1 MKSKLRELMAWE
13 LQDNWSFPILEIIL
27 AITVLQALSF
37 TTIMHGEVILVN
49 EIIKTF
55 FANMSFVIIIAAAIV
70 FGRSFGESI
79 EKRKLVVL
87 LSYPPSRT
95 RVFAAKYLAN
105 LLMLFLIFGSALLA
119 QGISVFMFEGLF
131 PRAVWAFT
139 FLYLF
144 LTVFFASSLMT
155 LMALAL
161 KRFGLSI
168 LIFLIYMFGM
178 EYWVPVNIRNPVS
191 YLSLARAP
199 WSSVHYSIT
208 WYKNWLNIGTTASG
222 WVSQNCF
229 LTAIGYTLIGGM
241 ILLLASLFLINKI
254 DLD

>member
-1 MKSKLRELMAWE
+1 MKSKLRELIAWE
-13 LQDNWSFPILEIIL
+13 LQDNWSFPILEIIV
-27 AITVLQALSF
+27 AITILQALSL
-37 TTIMHGEVILVN
+37 TTIMHDTHILIN
-49 EIIKTF
+49 NIIKPF

-95 RVFAAKYLAN
+95 QVFAAKYLAN
-105 LLMLFLIFGSALLA
+105 LLTLFLIFGFALLA
-119 QGISVFMFEGLF
+119 QGISVFLFEGLF
-131 PRAVWAFT
+131 PPAVWAFT
-139 FLYLF
+139 FLYLL
-144 LTVFFASSLMT
+144 LTVFLAGSLMT

-178 EYWVPVNIRNPVS
+178 EYWVPGNIRNPVS
-191 YLSLARAP
+191 YLSLGRGP
-199 WSSVHYSIT
+199 WASVDYSIN
-208 WYKNWLNIGTTASG
+208 WYTNWLNIGITASG

-229 LTAIGYTLIGGM
+229 LTAIGYTLFGGM
-241 ILLLASLFLINKI
+241 ILLLASLFLINRI